1 MMITQFALAF
11 SDEFFSAERVTEAGI
26 VTLQGM
32 LTIFAVLAILWLAVE
47 IMHLFFRKDQ
57 KEKSKPVKS
66 KPAKSPEV
74 EQPAAVPNEQDAA
87 IAAAIAA
94 SLAAYED
101 SGATVA
107 AITAAIT
114 AARAD
119 EGETGAFRV
128 VSFKRAASATRR
140 RRV

>member
-1 MMITQFALAF
+1 MYNSIVMLA
-11 SDEFFSAERVTEAGI
+11 SGLSSTERTSTAGI

-32 LTIFAVLAILWLAVE
+32 LTIFAVLAILWAATEV
-47 IMHLFFRKDQ
+47 MHRLIHRDRS
-57 KEKSKPVKS
+57 EKKTRAEEKRTSAPT
-66 KPAKSPEV
+66 
-74 EQPAAVPNEQDAA
+74 QPTPNAEDAA

-94 SLAAYED
+94 TLAAYED

-119 EGETGAFRV
+119 EGNTGAFRV
-128 VSFKRAASATRR
+128 VSFKRVQTANRR
-140 RRV
+140 KSF

>member
-1 MMITQFALAF
+1 MMTQFVLAQALPW
-11 SDEFFSAERVTEAGI
+11 SERASTAGT
-26 VTLQGM
+26 VTLLGM
-32 LTIFAVLAILWLAVE
+32 VTIFLVLALLWGVIE
-47 IMHLFFRKDQ
+47 VMHCLMPKEGGS
-57 KEKSKPVKS
+57 KEKKAKE
-66 KPAKSPEV
+66 KPAKKEKKKTAP
-74 EQPAAVPNEQDAA
+74 VPNEQDAA

-119 EGETGAFRV
+119 SGETGGFRV
-128 VSFKRAASATRR
+128 VSFKRTAGSARCRR
-140 RRV
+140 F